1 LVILTIIMKN
11 LDKQNDIIQNIL
23 KSYES
28 IGGINHLDGENLPSR
43 NRVDSILKL
52 LIEILFPG
60 YFEHQM
66 LDKHSLPF
74 VTSRKV
80 ATVLESMTEEIL
92 KSLCWSKSYK
102 KQDIKDDQCLSIGLT
117 VAQDLL
123 DYIPLLRKE
132 LKDDISAIF
141 DGDPAAKNE
150 PEIILAYPGFKS
162 ITVYRIA
169 HFLYKRD
176 IPMIPRL
183 MSEIVHSETGID
195 IHPGAT
201 IGRRFCIDHGTGVVI
216 GETAVIG
223 KNVKLYQGV
232 TIGALSVSKNQCD
245 KKRHPTIENNVTIYA
260 RTTILGGETV
270 IGEGSVIGGNVWLT
284 ASVPSHSKV
293 YVKPSFE
300 QFVKPPSS

>member
-1 LVILTIIMKN
+1 MKN

-23 KSYES
+23 KSYDS

-43 NRVDSILKL
+43 NRVDSILKI
-52 LIEILFPG
+52 LIEIIFPG
-60 YFEHQM
+60 YFEHQT

-80 ATVLESMTEEIL
+80 AIVLESMTEEIL
-92 KSLCWSKSYK
+92 KSLCWSKNYK
-102 KQDIKDDQCLSIGLT
+102 RQDIKHEQCLGIALA

-132 LKDDISAIF
+132 LKDDVLAIF

-150 PEIILAYPGFKS
+150 PEVILSYPGFKS
-162 ITVYRIA
+162 ITVYRVA
-169 HFLYKRD
+169 NFLYKRD

-183 MSEIVHSETGID
+183 MSEIVNSETGID

-216 GETAVIG
+216 GETSVIG
-223 KNVKLYQGV
+223 ENVKLYQGV
-232 TIGALSVSKNQCD
+232 TIGALSVSKAQCD
-245 KKRHPTIENNVTIYA
+245 QKRHPTIENNVTIYA
-260 RTTILGGETV
+260 RTTILGGKTV
-270 IGEGSVIGGNVWLT
+270 IGSGSIIGGNVWLT
-284 ASVPSHSKV
+284 SSVPPNSKV
-293 YVKPSFE
+293 YVKPNFE
-300 QFVKPPSS
+300 QFVKPPSA